1 MITDLEVLDE
11 TYTHSAARSEAVNHP
26 EDYIVEHCY
35 MSSGKPVDVLLDVD
49 MSIIGDVI
57 DSFGKKISWH
67 GKPLKSRRWRKRSP
81 SKPQKSRRWRKRS
94 PSKPLKSRSWR
105 SRLRGKP
112 QKSGRWRKGS
122 LSMTRRCNA

>member
-1 MITDLEVLDE
+1 LLKEKVAALNSKCAELVKGKETAEKEIVRQKDQLARQAAEKQALEKKVAQQ
-11 TYTHSAARSEAVNHP
+11 TSEKQAL
-26 EDYIVEHCY
+26 E
-35 MSSGKPVDVLLDVD
+35 
-49 MSIIGDVI
+49 
-57 DSFGKKISWH
+57 
-67 GKPLKSRRWRKRSP
+67 
-81 SKPQKSRRWRKRS
+81 KRS